1 MTILT
6 VPTKTKR
13 EIGARNN
20 AEARMQVTVHIDTEV
35 LDPEIARR
43 KANVW
48 LLETVGNLLGAEN
61 SELILSE
68 PLRWRYDVIL
78 GLPDLNNPGSG
89 DLFRVG
95 MIEVHAVTG
104 EVLNQLRLAEE
115 LHASAAAAA
124 R

>member
-1 MTILT
+1 MTIIT
-6 VPTKTKR
+6 VPTKTNR
-13 EIGARNN
+13 PFRSPNST
-20 AEARMQVTVHIDTEV
+20 EARMQVTVHIDTEV
-35 LDPEIARR
+35 LNPEVARR

-61 SELILSE
+61 AELILSE
-68 PLRWRYDVIL
+68 PLRWRFDVIL
-78 GLPDLNNPGSG
+78 GLPDLSRPGSG

-95 MIEVHAVTG
+95 TMEVNAADG
-104 EVLNQLRLAEE
+104 EVLNQQELAKE